1 LRAER
6 IFTRAECCR
15 VCPIVRRGRADS
27 ASIKVDGVDRK
38 GNFRLARFLLLHSP
52 KTLARP
58 SGACDHPNLTQVRT
72 PVNSMSRRS
81 VVAAA
86 LLALFA
92 VGFYSGPVRS
102 CDADEADAQKPH
114 AAAPAANAQA
124 HPASAPAAKP
134 AVAATQPPVT
144 AGAAPND
151 DAGSNLAEGVGPASG
166 THRRGLRW
174 QSFLPGVIK

>member
-1 LRAER
+1 
-6 IFTRAECCR
+6 
-15 VCPIVRRGRADS
+15 
-27 ASIKVDGVDRK
+27 
-38 GNFRLARFLLLHSP
+38 
-52 KTLARP
+52 
-58 SGACDHPNLTQVRT
+58 
-72 PVNSMSRRS
+72 MSRRS
-81 VVAAA
+81 VAAVA

-102 CDADEADAQKPH
+102 CDADEADAQKPQ
-114 AAAPAANAQA
+114 AAAQAPAPNAQTR
-124 HPASAPAAKP
+124 PASAPAPKP